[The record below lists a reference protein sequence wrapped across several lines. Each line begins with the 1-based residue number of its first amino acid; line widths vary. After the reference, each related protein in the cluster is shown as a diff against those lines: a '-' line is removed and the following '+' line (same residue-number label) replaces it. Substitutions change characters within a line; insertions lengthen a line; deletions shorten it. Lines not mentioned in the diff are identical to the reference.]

1 MILRKPY
8 AILIKNFRR
17 IHILLSIMIFYL
29 LYKTSSINTF
39 LSKYILNP
47 STLVDPSITNSLNHI
62 TIYIVPIFIILGS
75 ILIFVLLSVKKKP
88 ITFYLFNIVTFIASL
103 VIYTYVGSI
112 LTTLEIRLVDIRDL
126 KLAQDF
132 IRSLL
137 VIQTISA
144 LITIIRATG
153 FNVKKFDFSRE
164 LKELEIED
172 SDREEFEVNI
182 EIEEGKFKRNWNR
195 FKRYTRYVFLEN
207 KWFLFVFS
215 LIFTSCIILF
225 LILNVTVFNKVYKK
239 GEYVTASDLMF
250 KVNEIY
256 ITNLDYKGR
265 EISNQYSYVV
275 ANISIRNIMPKKFS
289 LEPSKFYLKIGN
301 HFFYPKEEFSK
312 YLFDFGTVYKKT
324 ELKSEF
330 KDYSFIFEIPKGF
343 SKSKKIFTYLDSNDK
358 VYKLPTKMNNI
369 DKVNVNI
376 NQKLNDVVSLEKT
389 PFLSSKIHIKN
400 VKIQDMFQA
409 KYSFCLDQK
418 CIDSYEYILPD
429 YKDNYD
435 KGIIKIEGSL
445 ELDSKANMT
454 DIYDIYT
461 FIKSFGRLK
470 YTVDGTEKEIYL
482 NYNQIKPSK
491 FKDSATY
498 IEVPIEVINAEKITL
513 ILYIRGNSYQ
523 YSIK

>member
-1 MILRKPY
+1 
-8 AILIKNFRR
+8 
-17 IHILLSIMIFYL
+17 
-29 LYKTSSINTF
+29 
-39 LSKYILNP
+39 
-47 STLVDPSITNSLNHI
+47 
-62 TIYIVPIFIILGS
+62 
-75 ILIFVLLSVKKKP
+75 
-88 ITFYLFNIVTFIASL
+88 
-103 VIYTYVGSI
+103 
-112 LTTLEIRLVDIRDL
+112 
-126 KLAQDF
+126 
-132 IRSLL
+132 
-137 VIQTISA
+137 
-144 LITIIRATG
+144 
-153 FNVKKFDFSRE
+153 
-164 LKELEIED
+164 
-172 SDREEFEVNI
+172 
-182 EIEEGKFKRNWNR
+182 
-195 FKRYTRYVFLEN
+195 
-207 KWFLFVFS
+207 
-215 LIFTSCIILF
+215 
-225 LILNVTVFNKVYKK
+225 
-239 GEYVTASDLMF
+239 
-250 KVNEIY
+250 
-256 ITNLDYKGR
+256 
-265 EISNQYSYVV
+265 
-275 ANISIRNIMPKKFS
+275 
-289 LEPSKFYLKIGN
+289 
-301 HFFYPKEEFSK
+301 
-312 YLFDFGTVYKKT
+312 
-324 ELKSEF
+324 
-330 KDYSFIFEIPKGF
+330 
-343 SKSKKIFTYLDSNDK
+343 
-358 VYKLPTKMNNI
+358 MNNI